1 MRRDS
6 RLTTIIEALQTGPGN
21 NRRAAHIWGRAQG
34 APYTS
39 GAEGNVW
46 TGSVHD
52 VALHIFTRLYG
63 RPDTTPET
71 SPLAQAEDAK
81 RRRDIGGEI
90 AALQAGHDRL
100 TSAPWHPS
108 RPGDLVH
115 IHYEQAGEMAPF
127 GETYIVGDA
136 SDGLLGMQLL
146 AHTLPEA
153 SDAEGMAGCFATE
166 ASGEPLYEAWFEAGP
181 QRLTIVRDGRPVHVG
196 GATQ

>member
-6 RLTTIIEALQTGPGN
+6 RLTTITEALQTGPGN

-63 RPDTTPET
+63 RPDNTEPL

-81 RRRDIGGEI
+81 QRRDIVGELS
-90 AALQAGHDRL
+90 ALTDADDQL
-100 TSAPWHPS
+100 TAAPWYPV

-115 IHYEQAGEMAPF
+115 VHYEQAGECPAF

-136 SDGLLGMQLL
+136 GDPLLSMQLL
-146 AHTLPEA
+146 AHTATEDHE
-153 SDAEGMAGCFATE
+153 SMVGCFAAE
-166 ASGEPLYEAWFEAGP
+166 AHDDPIYELWFEGGP
-181 QRLTIVRDGRPVHVG
+181 HRLTIVRDGRPVHVG
-196 GATQ
+196 GAR